1 MENQRD
7 LLIKNSDWFGINQRY
22 QNIINKYLEDNDIV
36 STIGFLSDKTEEFT
50 ESVFDNKNIRSRDL
64 DILSVVAD
72 FLEET
77 KEEMRSVYIAQQ
89 QNIYEDMDSYL
100 SDKLKFKM
108 EVVVHVLSTAEA
120 LYQVAERREEGLLM
134 YISEQWINDRRCN
147 S

>member
-7 LLIKNSDWFGINQRY
+7 LLIENSDWFEINQRY
-22 QNIINKYLEDNDIV
+22 QNIINKYSEDNDIV
-36 STIGFLSDKTEEFT
+36 SIIGFLSDKTEEFT

-89 QNIYEDMDSYL
+89 QNIYEDMDNYL
-100 SDKLKFKM
+100 SDNLEFKIG
-108 EVVVHVLSTAEA
+108 VVVHVLSTAEA